1 MTQQQIIDAGID
13 YTIQNYPVCITGG
26 ALADMA
32 RQMNRNASFEAGA
45 KYAKEILLEEITQWL
60 LEELFEDKVTS
71 NPYYNSNVKSKQ
83 YDTVIEFIEA
93 LKKAVDEE
101 DIYSI

>member
-1 MTQQQIIDAGID
+1 MTQEEIVDAGID
-13 YTIQNYPVCITGG
+13 YTMQNYPVCIAGG

-32 RQMNRNASFEAGA
+32 RQMNRNTSFEAGA
-45 KYAKEILLEEITQWL
+45 NWAKKKLLEEITQWL

-93 LKKAVDEE
+93 LKKAINEK

>member
-1 MTQQQIIDAGID
+1 MTQEEIVDAGID
-13 YTIQNYPVCITGG
+13 YTMRTCPVCIGG
-26 ALADMA
+26 AAFEEKI
-32 RQMNRNASFEAGA
+32 RQFNRNPSFEAGA
-45 KYAKEILLEEITQWL
+45 NWAKEELLEEITQWL

-93 LKKAVDEE
+93 LKKAINEK